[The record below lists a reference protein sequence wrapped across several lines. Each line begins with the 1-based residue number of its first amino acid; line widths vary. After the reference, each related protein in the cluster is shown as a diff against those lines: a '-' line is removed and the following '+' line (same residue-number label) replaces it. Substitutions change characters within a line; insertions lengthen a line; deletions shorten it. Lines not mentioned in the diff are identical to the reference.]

1 MIEVRQGSSC
11 EGLVEPG
18 DLLLE
23 IDRRPPQDILD
34 CLQASE
40 PVKLSLRIDRNGI
53 EIALRVCKQ
62 SGEPLG
68 LVFDEAVFDGT
79 RTCRNKCFFCFV
91 DQMPQGL
98 RATLYI
104 KDDDYRLSFYYGNFI
119 TLNNLSPDDI
129 ARILRLRL
137 SPLYVSLHTTD
148 PELRD
153 RMMGGD
159 GAAGLNA
166 LQSILDAGIEVH
178 LQVVSCPGIN
188 DGDQLRRILEDV
200 LVHYAGAASLGIVP
214 VGITSACSNDLIRA
228 HDKES
233 SCRLLE
239 LVEEYQEEALRRR
252 GDRLF
257 FAADEFYINAGREFP
272 AAEDYEDFPQLEN
285 GIGMARKFIDDAHEY
300 FERAGPV
307 GGTCSGIITGVAG
320 EPVIRRALPAATVE
334 KTEILTVKNGLFGAR
349 VTATSL
355 LSGGDIISAIRLT
368 RPSAR
373 EMLFPET
380 LLREGRFL
388 DDLTPEDVRRE
399 TGINLTAVEV
409 NGAELFRTLSKPKGL
424 D

>member
-40 PVKLSLRIDRNGI
+40 PGKVSLRIDRNGI
-53 EIALRVCKQ
+53 EIALRVRKQ

-91 DQMPQGL
+91 DQMPRGL
-98 RATLYI
+98 RSTLYI

-159 GAAGLNA
+159 GAAGLHA

-257 FAADEFYINAGREFP
+257 FAADEFYLNAGREFP

-334 KTEILTVKNGLFGAR
+334 KTEILTVKNGLFGDR

-355 LSGGDIISAIRLT
+355 LSGGDIISAIRRT
-368 RPSAR
+368 RPSSR

-388 DDLTPEDVRRE
+388 DDLTPEDVREE